1 MHPSMMP
8 RRKTTIVTSCSIYQR
23 SRRLIT
29 RYADQHDL
37 PSQNPELGGIPMQ
50 MVQAPPLPRHHSRQ
64 SPGTG
69 QGARVIVDHWSR

>member
-29 RYADQHDL
+29 RYADQHNL

-50 MVQAPPLPRHHSRQ
+50 WCKRHPCPVTTTSTAARARE
-64 SPGTG
+64 
-69 QGARVIVDHWSR
+69 QGREHA